1 MLRHAADPDLYL
13 HPSMFFSSFYTKVCV
28 HIDIG
33 CQGLNMSRLCT
44 AIQIVYISS
53 YAANITVCNTLLLN
67 CSIQLLKVVYAFFW
81 NRACSY
87 SKRQIVFVFLVLTN
101 QRPGFGRR
109 QLYTFKHVF
118 IVKQAIEH
126 TRKRVF
132 FILVI
137 CKCNAASIIRDLI
150 PLCS

>member
-1 MLRHAADPDLYL
+1 MLRIQFYIYIQEC
-13 HPSMFFSSFYTKVCV
+13 SSFFTKVW
-28 HIDIG
+28 
-33 CQGLNMSRLCT
+33 LNMSRLCT

-53 YAANITVCNTLLLN
+53 YAATYHRGQYAIT
-67 CSIQLLKVVYAFFW
+67 CSIQLIKVVSDCFW
-81 NRACSY
+81 NQACSY
-87 SKRQIVFVFLVLTN
+87 SKRQIVFDFLVLTN

-137 CKCNAASIIRDLI
+137 CKCNAAGIVRDLI